1 MRKNH
6 YKLLPAE
13 ITKDNSEKIWI
24 ENPYSRFLQTQSNCW
39 FKMHTWNIGIE
50 TWKLEC
56 NWIIQL
62 FMGLCNAKT
71 SIAFL
76 DDCDNFINE
85 LEDKEIITFLN
96 ILVKMKRYEFI
107 ISRRLF
113 NGKIILSSMFS
124 SFVKICFL

>member
-1 MRKNH
+1 
-6 YKLLPAE
+6 
-13 ITKDNSEKIWI
+13 
-24 ENPYSRFLQTQSNCW
+24 
-39 FKMHTWNIGIE
+39 
-50 TWKLEC
+50 
-56 NWIIQL
+56 
-62 FMGLCNAKT
+62 MGLCNEKT

-113 NGKIILSSMFS
+113 NGKLYYHQ
-124 SFVKICFL
+124 CFHHF